1 MQQQNRI
8 LASHRLRR
16 RGPRGP
22 KAWLGAWRRAGSA
35 LWLSPAAARIRRCN
49 WPARIDGC
57 RASVSPQEVVDCSD
71 LVFLTV
77 PDDAIAA
84 VAAGLTWRKDV
95 AAIHCSGAT
104 ELAALAS
111 AARGGAQIG
120 GFHPL
125 QLFADPDVALAGLP
139 AALSPSRPKRRCC
152 CSWNSWRRRCAA
164 VRYACRR
171 GCRARYHAA
180 AHYAAGFVIT
190 LLNEAVE
197 LWQSFGIEREDTI
210 RALLPLLRGTAA
222 SVERSGL
229 AQGLAGT
236 YSRGDIGTLE
246 KHLAE
251 LARVGPDAL
260 HLYCELALRSIPLG
274 LERGGYDETAPRQCA
289 CCCGA
294 HWRPSM
300 PGRLEL
306 RWSKR
311 YHDEAALDR
320 SRSGCSRVSLPHP
333 PWRGKH
339 DSTDPCICD
348 CLQLHSRRWRRRR
361 PTAAAISTRSGP
373 ARVRSPQRRPRP
385 QPIRS
390 SNRKARQSAASASRR
405 YTQAKC
411 ENYARNLPT

>member
-8 LASHRLRR
+8 PPRIGFVGAGRVAKGLAWGLAQSGQRVVAAASRS
-16 RGPRGP
+16 PD
-22 KAWLGAWRRAGSA
+22 SA
-35 LWLSPAAARIRRCN
+35 LQLA
-49 WPARIDGC
+49 ARIDGC

-95 AAIHCSGAT
+95 AAIHCSGAA

-139 AALSPSRPKRRCC
+139 GCTIAIEAEAPLLLQLEQLAQALRC
-152 CSWNSWRRRCAA
+152 RTIRLPP
-164 VRYACRR
+164 

-197 LWQSFGIEREDTI
+197 LWQSFGVEREDTI

-274 LERGGYDETAPRQCA
+274 LERGGYDETRAEAMRV
-289 CCCGA
+289 
-294 HWRPSM
+294 
-300 PGRLEL
+300 LL
-306 RWSKR
+306 RR
-311 YHDEAALDR
+311 AL
-320 SRSGCSRVSLPHP
+320 
-333 PWRGKH
+333 
-339 DSTDPCICD
+339 
-348 CLQLHSRRWRRRR
+348 
-361 PTAAAISTRSGP
+361 
-373 ARVRSPQRRPRP
+373 
-385 QPIRS
+385 
-390 SNRKARQSAASASRR
+390 AS
-405 YTQAKC
+405 
-411 ENYARNLPT
+411 

>member
-1 MQQQNRI
+1 MQQQNQISPRI
-8 LASHRLRR
+8 GFVGAGRVAKGLAWGMAQSGQRVVAAASR
-16 RGPRGP
+16 
-22 KAWLGAWRRAGSA
+22 SA
-35 LWLSPAAARIRRCN
+35 ASSRQLAARI
-49 WPARIDGC
+49 AGC
-57 RASVSPQEVVDCSD
+57 RAAANPQEVVDCSD

-84 VAAGLTWRKDV
+84 VAASLSWRKDV

-104 ELAALAS
+104 ELDALAS
-111 AARGGAQIG
+111 AARAGAQIG

-125 QLFADPDVALAGLP
+125 QLFADPEVALAGLP
-139 AALSPSRPKRRCC
+139 GCTIAIEAEAPLLSQLEQLAQALRCLTI
-152 CSWNSWRRRCAA
+152 RLPP
-164 VRYACRR
+164 

-190 LLNEAVE
+190 LLNQAVE

-274 LERGGYDETAPRQCA
+274 LERGGYDETRAEAMRV
-289 CCCGA
+289 
-294 HWRPSM
+294 
-300 PGRLEL
+300 LL
-306 RWSKR
+306 RR
-311 YHDEAALDR
+311 AL
-320 SRSGCSRVSLPHP
+320 
-333 PWRGKH
+333 
-339 DSTDPCICD
+339 
-348 CLQLHSRRWRRRR
+348 
-361 PTAAAISTRSGP
+361 
-373 ARVRSPQRRPRP
+373 
-385 QPIRS
+385 
-390 SNRKARQSAASASRR
+390 AS
-405 YTQAKC
+405 
-411 ENYARNLPT
+411 